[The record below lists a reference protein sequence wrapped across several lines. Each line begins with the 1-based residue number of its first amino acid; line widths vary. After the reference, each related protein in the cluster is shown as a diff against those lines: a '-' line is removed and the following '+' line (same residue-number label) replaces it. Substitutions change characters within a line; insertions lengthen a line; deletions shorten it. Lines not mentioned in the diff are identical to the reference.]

1 MKETGNSKGQT
12 TLIYISNATGAL
24 CTEILKSRFLGNFSL
39 DMKSQCWNL
48 WYKGTLGGAGRMVKS

>member
-39 DMKSQCWNL
+39 DMKSQC
-48 WYKGTLGGAGRMVKS
+48 